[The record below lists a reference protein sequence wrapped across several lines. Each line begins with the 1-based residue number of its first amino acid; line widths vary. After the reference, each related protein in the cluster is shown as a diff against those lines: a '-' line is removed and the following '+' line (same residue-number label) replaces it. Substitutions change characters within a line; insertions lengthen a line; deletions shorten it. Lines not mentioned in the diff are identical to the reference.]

1 MKKIW
6 CLLAFGIQY
15 YSHMRRI
22 GSINQ
27 PNVLFNQHALD
38 MKMNTCSNVY
48 TNKQKLDSCVHI
60 KHHYLKK

>member
-6 CLLAFGIQY
+6 RLLASD
-15 YSHMRRI
+15 YSHMRRT

-27 PNVLFNQHALD
+27 PNVLFYQHPLD

-48 TNKQKLDSCVHI
+48 TNKQKFDSYVHT
-60 KHHYLKK
+60 KHHCLKK